1 MAESCS
7 SIVLSL
13 ETQDWDEPDSF
24 LRNRICV
31 CDNEEERE
39 RNGIWRLGRVGGSM
53 VGGEKM
59 VLRGSDTNNCVGREK
74 DGIGI
79 VWIE

>member
-13 ETQDWDEPDSF
+13 ETQDRDEPDSF

-39 RNGIWRLGRVGGSM
+39 EWDLEVGKGWRIDGRWRKNGF
-53 VGGEKM
+53 E
-59 VLRGSDTNNCVGREK
+59 
-74 DGIGI
+74 GI
-79 VWIE
+79 